1 MTTNIIIQI
10 VIAIIFAGG
19 VAGLVKLPNKQ
30 KLIAGFVT
38 LISIVATI
46 LLWSIK

>member
-19 VAGLVKLPNKQ
+19 VAGLVKLPGKQ
-30 KLIAGFVT
+30 KLIAIFLT
-38 LISIVATI
+38 LISVIATV